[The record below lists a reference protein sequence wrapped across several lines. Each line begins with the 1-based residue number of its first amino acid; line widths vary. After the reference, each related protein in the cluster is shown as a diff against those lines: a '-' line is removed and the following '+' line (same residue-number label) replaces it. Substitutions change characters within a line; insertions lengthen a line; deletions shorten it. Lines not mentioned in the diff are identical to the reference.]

1 MLLFDPEKRIT
12 IDEALEH
19 PYMERLHFAED
30 EPTGDRVA
38 DFVFSELAKL
48 DETNYFRL
56 CLSSLL
62 LSLIEDCDSFSRR
75 TPSDV

>member
-1 MLLFDPEKRIT
+1 MLVFDPEKRIT

-38 DFVFSELAKL
+38 DFDFDFEL
-48 DETNYFRL
+48 Y
-56 CLSSLL
+56 SLK
-62 LSLIEDCDSFSRR
+62 IPEYK
-75 TPSDV
+75 